1 MAKLKIN
8 GLMNDK
14 DIAWKKIPCKCD
26 KSDIEKCFPIFKD
39 CIHCYAKNCEDSMPK
54 ETFTMKIPISDK
66 DGKSTN
72 KTETKTIS
80 EITIDRTNDGY
91 QSIRGWYF

>member
-1 MAKLKIN
+1 MMELKIN
-8 GLMNDK
+8 GLLEDNK
-14 DIAWKKIPCKCD
+14 IAWKKIPCKCD

-39 CIHCYAKNCEDSMPK
+39 CIHCYAKNCEDSMPRQP
-54 ETFTMKIPISDK
+54 FDIVVIDK
-66 DGKSTN
+66 KGK
-72 KTETKTIS
+72 KETKTIS